1 MLAHSLA
8 DTFFIRVSAG
18 CGRGNIR
25 GLPQEATAAGDEYAR
40 EAGHHRPRL
49 RRAPRR
55 PGAAEVPGGEGWQPR
70 RAAGELDGESR
81 KTRIEGGQSG
91 GGCAV
96 LAEPMLLVSGI
107 S

>member
-8 DTFFIRVSAG
+8 DTLFIRVPAG

-55 PGAAEVPGGEGWQPR
+55 PGAAEVPGGEGRQPR
-70 RAAGELDGESR
+70 RAAGKLDGESR
-81 KTRIEGGQSG
+81 KTRIEGGQL
-91 GGCAV
+91 GGCV
-96 LAEPMLLVSGI
+96 VIAEPMLLVSGI